1 MVRVMMFIKNIGILK
16 PKVIIFD
23 LDGTLVEMIPEH
35 AVMLFCNFIQNL
47 GLTPDRAKECYS
59 KGYEEWCKV
68 KDTLNGRKKY
78 LKLWELCFRN
88 IPTDVDPIKMAYTY
102 QKIHE
107 ENCLDT
113 LYTDVI
119 PSLQLL
125 HKRFKLGIFSERTST
140 AIRKCLDR
148 HNLYGYFD
156 FYVSASDIDAVNA
169 KLSNKAWSVLIE
181 KVNEYEWIDDD
192 DNNNNDDDDN
202 ANANDNDNYYSNL
215 NNNVLYIGD
224 DYLTDMLNGYKHSIP
239 SILIDRKYKYTNSSN
254 TELVIITSLNELV
267 LLMNE

>member
-1 MVRVMMFIKNIGILK
+1 MMFIRNIRVLK

-47 GLTPDRAKECYS
+47 GLTLDKARECYS
-59 KGYEEWCKV
+59 KGYEEWCKM

-88 IPTDVDPIKMAYTY
+88 IPAVVDPIKMAYTY

-113 LYTDVI
+113 LYADVI
-119 PSLQLL
+119 PSLQSL

-169 KLSNKAWSVLIE
+169 KLSNKAWSVLME

-192 DNNNNDDDDN
+192 DSD
-202 ANANDNDNYYSNL
+202 DNDNYYL
-215 NNNVLYIGD
+215 NIKNNVLYIGD
-224 DYLTDMLNGYKHSIP
+224 DCLTDILNGYKHSIP
-239 SILIDRKYKYTNSSN
+239 SILIDRKHKYTNNSN
-254 TELVIITSLNELV
+254 AELVIITSLNELV
-267 LLMNE
+267 LLMDE

>member
-1 MVRVMMFIKNIGILK
+1 MVIVMMFIKNMGVLK
-16 PKVIIFD
+16 PKIIIFD

-35 AVMLFCNFIQNL
+35 AVMLFCNFIQSL
-47 GLTPDRAKECYS
+47 GLTSSPKEAKECYS
-59 KGYEEWCKV
+59 KGYEEWCIM

-88 IPTDVDPIKMAYTY
+88 IPDVDPIKMAYTY

-113 LYTDVI
+113 LYADVL
-119 PSLQLL
+119 PTLQAL

-140 AIRKCLDR
+140 AIRNCLNR

-169 KLSNKAWSVLIE
+169 KLSNKAWSVLME

-192 DNNNNDDDDN
+192 DGSD
-202 ANANDNDNYYSNL
+202 DNDNYYPNL
-215 NNNVLYIGD
+215 KNKVLYIGD
-224 DYLTDMLNGYKHSIP
+224 DCLTDILNGYKHSIP
-239 SILIDRKYKYTNSSN
+239 SILIDRKHKYANN
-254 TELVIITSLNELV
+254 RNAELVIITSLNELV
-267 LLMNE
+267 LLMDE